1 MLLVR
6 YMLVESAHKIVSF
19 KECLKT
25 RSRLRL
31 PITCSLQTHG
41 STRNR
46 GPYVGQTMLHFQV
59 SLTREIGVIRFWYA
73 HYQLFVR
80 SSSEVRYNYLL
91 VWTKTNQNTLLQR
104 KFHLHR
110 ERKKGTQSMWK
121 EANCAQEKTGRIDWL
136 KFWLDWQHFLSVIPF
151 CRHSVAYHWAWAKT
165 KLEDWVET

>member
-41 STRNR
+41 STGNR

-91 VWTKTNQNTLLQR
+91 LSEQRQTKIPYCKENFTCIE
-104 KFHLHR
+104 R
-110 ERKKGTQSMWK
+110 ERKEHKACGKKQIVHRKKQGELTDLNS
-121 EANCAQEKTGRIDWL
+121 D
-136 KFWLDWQHFLSVIPF
+136 
-151 CRHSVAYHWAWAKT
+151 
-165 KLEDWVET
+165 